1 MDKKQ
6 KKSDAHNQ
14 RVRTKVLN
22 IIESQ
27 YKSPNDIVQ
36 ASDVVAALKQQD
48 PEFQRKPEKEISKMV
63 KW

>member
-6 KKSDAHNQ
+6 KKTDAHNQ

-27 YKSPNDIVQ
+27 YKSPNDIVVSCRSESPITGFSVLKTFI
-36 ASDVVAALKQQD
+36 AIVGVV
-48 PEFQRKPEKEISKMV
+48 
-63 KW
+63 